1 MQPSNFS
8 LQVLKEALKCNDQYS
23 VYQRVAA
30 TYSLGDEQQEKAEK
44 IYKIMARRF
53 CKEPEVWTQLGQFY
67 FKTGNLK
74 DARCVDLLWANF
86 FICLPLG
93 GSCLVPS

>member
-1 MQPSNFS
+1 
-8 LQVLKEALKCNDQYS
+8 

-30 TYSLGDEQQEKAEK
+30 AYSQNEEQKEKAEK

-74 DARCVDLLWANF
+74 DARSAEPRFPQSQQKQAYGLF
-86 FICLPLG
+86 KQKFHSTTYIKH
-93 GSCLVPS
+93 SR